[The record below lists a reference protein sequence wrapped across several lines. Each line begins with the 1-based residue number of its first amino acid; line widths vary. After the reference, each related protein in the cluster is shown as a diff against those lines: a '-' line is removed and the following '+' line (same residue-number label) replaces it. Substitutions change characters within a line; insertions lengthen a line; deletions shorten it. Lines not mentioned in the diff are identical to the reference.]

1 LIAVFVLGVLLAVT
15 WVGAGV
21 PKALGRG
28 PAIRE
33 AHTVA
38 MTIPAMRGVGVC
50 EILGGLGVAIGLRY
64 PPLGVLAAACLV
76 ALMVGALQRHL
87 QAHDPLNR
95 VANPIIM
102 GGLMIVWIVLRLRS
116 G

>member
-1 LIAVFVLGVLLAVT
+1 MFVLGVLLAVT

-38 MTIPAMRGVGVC
+38 MTIPGMRRVGVC
-50 EILGGLGVAIGLRY
+50 EILGGLGVAIGLRFA
-64 PPLGVLAAACLV
+64 PLGVLAAACLV
-76 ALMVGALQRHL
+76 ALMVGALMRHL
-87 QAHDPLNR
+87 QAHDPPNR
-95 VANPIIM
+95 VAMPIVM
-102 GGLMIVWIVLRLRS
+102 GGLMVLWIVLRLLSR
-116 G
+116 